1 MRRRC
6 LLVKNDAE
14 RRRGDEGDG
23 DFNQSCEWAGS
34 KSQGVF
40 YSQSDHDE
48 STTLEDERVDSKL
61 VYVALMGR
69 PTTVGALT

>member
-14 RRRGDEGDG
+14 RRRGMKGTETSTK
-23 DFNQSCEWAGS
+23 SCEWAGS

-48 STTLEDERVDSKL
+48 STTLKDERVDSKL